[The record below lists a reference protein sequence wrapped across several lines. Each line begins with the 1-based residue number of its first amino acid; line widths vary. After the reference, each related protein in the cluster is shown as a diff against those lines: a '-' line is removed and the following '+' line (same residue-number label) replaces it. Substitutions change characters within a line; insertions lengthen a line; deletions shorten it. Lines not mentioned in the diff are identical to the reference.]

1 MPRKEQIHS
10 NELSLLLDRSFSD
23 KPVLRETTKMYQEE
37 IDQRQETKPDRDR
50 NDAARRNRQ
59 IKLAQNTNR
68 VYN

>member
-23 KPVLRETTKMYQEE
+23 KPVLCETTKMYQEE

-68 VYN
+68 VNN